1 MNKLKKAGGYINRNK
16 WAYLLL
22 LPGCLYFLI
31 FRYVPMWFLQMSMRD
46 FQPLVAAINGTSLIK
61 ASPWVGLK
69 NFEILFKSPY
79 FIRALRNTLILSGYN
94 ILLGF
99 PLPIILALLMNEVR
113 KPLFKRLIQSTLY
126 LPHFLSWVI
135 VYGIFS
141 TLLSKNGIVNML
153 LFGKETI
160 MKGEGIMF
168 FANQKYFRGVLV
180 ASNMWKTIGWGTIVY
195 LAAISGVDESLYEA
209 SIIDGANRWQQTI
222 HITLPTIFPTIIV
235 VFLLSLGSVLNIFTQ
250 VLVMYNAAV
259 YEVSDVIGTL
269 VYRQG
274 IIKGDFSYAT
284 AAGLFQSVIGMILAV
299 GMNMLAKKTQQ
310 ISLY

>member
-1 MNKLKKAGGYINRNK
+1 MNKLKKAGKYINRNK

-22 LPGCLYFLI
+22 VPGCLYFII
-31 FRYVPMWFLQMSMRD
+31 FRYVPMWYLQMAMRD
-46 FQPLVAAINGTSLIK
+46 FQPLVAAIEDISLIK
-61 ASPWVGLK
+61 ASPWVGME
-69 NFEILFKSPY
+69 NFVVLFKSPY
-79 FIRALRNTLILSGYN
+79 FLRALRNTFILSGYN

-113 KPLFKRLIQSTLY
+113 KPIFKRFIQSTLY

-141 TLLSKNGIVNML
+141 TLLSKTGIFNIL
-153 LFGKETI
+153 LFGKEGI
-160 MKGEGIMF
+160 LDGKGIMF
-168 FANQKYFRGVLV
+168 FASQDYFRGVLV
-180 ASNMWKTIGWGTIVY
+180 ASNLWKTVGWGTIVY
-195 LAAISGVDESLYEA
+195 LAAISGVDVSLYEA
-209 SIIDGANRWQQTI
+209 SVIDGANRWQQTT
-222 HITLPTIFPTIIV
+222 HITLPTIMPTIIV
-235 VFLLSLGSVLNIFTQ
+235 VFLLSLGSVLNIFAQ

-274 IIKGDFSYAT
+274 IVKGDFSYAT
-284 AAGLFQSVIGMILAV
+284 AAGLFQSVVGMVLAV